1 MSAEGV
7 DRANAWLQQALGFK
21 AFPWQ
26 EELLRRLVSGALPEA
41 LDIPTGLGKTAVMA
55 VWLVARACGAAV
67 PTRLVYVVDRRAVVD
82 QATKVAEGL
91 RRWVEENGEI
101 KENLGLARS
110 LPISTLRGQFA
121 DNREWLED
129 PASASIVV
137 GTVDMVG
144 SRLLFS
150 GYGVTRRMRP
160 YHAGLL
166 GADTLL
172 VIDEAHLV
180 PPLESLVRAVARRQ
194 EFGGPR
200 DALIPKLH
208 VMSLSATGHPGAEAM
223 QLSEADYADPV
234 VAERIDAAKHLEL
247 RAECEA
253 RELAGRLAQE
263 AREAVAGA
271 PKRCVVF
278 CGARSVAEQVYAE
291 LEAKVGKQA
300 DCELLVGAR
309 RVAERQQTAQWLREH
324 GFSDPAGP
332 SARAA
337 YLVATSAGEVGVDFD
352 ADVMVSDLV
361 PWERMVQRLGRVNR
375 RGGTDR
381 VAPVIVVPVL
391 PQDEEETPKRVPD
404 DESGDDEEVSSRRT
418 SPAER
423 LRGTAELLRKLPE
436 LANGVLDASSRA
448 ILALRRSNPE
458 RVDLASTPKPLR
470 PPLTRALVETWSMTS
485 LEEHSGRPEVAP
497 WLRGW
502 VDDEPQTVL
511 IWRASLPVMEQGDQ
525 MRKDEIAE
533 YLECAPPH
541 LLEELEIESSLA
553 LKWLERRAQ
562 RVLDR
567 KSTDESVAGDGDE
580 TRESRPLRER
590 EVFGLVVRD
599 GEFVSVLRAQDLKHR
614 LRWRDVEREIIGATV
629 IVDVRLGGMRMKD
642 GQPVAASDK
651 QGSQAGEARSRKVS
665 VGLLDEKSDEASE
678 VPNDSN
684 PNVPFRARIEN
695 VRDGKTSEEKTS
707 DKRWR
712 EEARLPRSFTGE
724 QVDEWLVLESDANA
738 MAMAE
743 DRRAMSPRRSQL
755 LEEHQEW
762 TEKKTLDLAERLG
775 LSAMSHVLGLAAVL
789 HDEGKR
795 ATHWQRA
802 FRVSAKDIASHT
814 VYAKTISRPNVK
826 LLHNYRHEL
835 GSLPRAES
843 DARVAA
849 LAPEERDLCLH
860 LIAAHHGYARPIL
873 RTDGAEEPPDKLRS
887 RAQEIALRFTR
898 LEQQWG
904 PWGLAWLEAVL
915 RAADQLASRDNDNAK
930 RSGPHG

>member
-7 DRANAWLQQALGFK
+7 DRANAWLQEALGFK

-26 EELLRRLVSGALPEA
+26 EELLRRLLSGASPEA

-55 VWLVARACGAAV
+55 VWLVARVCGAAV

-101 KENLGLARS
+101 KAKLELSRS

-129 PASASIVV
+129 PASPSIVI

-180 PPLESLVRAVARRQ
+180 PPFESLVRTVAKSR

-200 DALIPKLH
+200 DALVPRLH

-253 RELAGRLAQE
+253 KELAGRLAQE

-278 CGARSVAEQVYAE
+278 CNARSVAEQVYGE

-309 RVAERQQTAQWLREH
+309 RVAERQQTAQWLRER

-375 RGGTDR
+375 RGGVGR

-391 PQDEEETPKRVPD
+391 PQDEEETQKSVPYD
-404 DESGDDEEVSSRRT
+404 DAGDDEEISSRRT

-436 LANGVLDASSRA
+436 LANGMLDASSRA
-448 ILALRRSNPE
+448 ILALRRSSPE

-470 PPLTRALVETWSMTS
+470 PPLTRALVEAWSMTS

-502 VDDEPQTVL
+502 VDDEPHTVL
-511 IWRASLPVMEQGDQ
+511 IWRAALPVTAQGEP

-541 LLEELEIESSLA
+541 LLEELEVDSSVA

-567 KSTDESVAGDGDE
+567 KPKDESLVGDGGQ
-580 TRESRPLRER
+580 TPESRPLQDS

-599 GEFVSVLRAQDLKHR
+599 GEFVSVLRAQDLR
-614 LRWRDVEREIIGATV
+614 NGLRWRDVEREIIGATV

-642 GQPVAASDK
+642 GQPAAATDE
-651 QGSQAGEARSRKVS
+651 QGARADQARSSKVS
-665 VGLLDEKSDEASE
+665 VGLLDEKSDESSE
-678 VPNDSN
+678 VSHCSEKL
-684 PNVPFRARIEN
+684 PFRARIER
-695 VRDGKTSEEKTS
+695 VSDESPPAEE
-707 DKRWR
+707 WR

-743 DRRAMSPRRSQL
+743 DRRTMSPRRSQL

-762 TEKKTLDLAERLG
+762 TEKKALDLAERLG
-775 LSAMSHVLGLAAVL
+775 LSAMSHVLRLAAVL

-802 FRVSAKDIASHT
+802 FRVSAKDISSHT
-814 VYAKTISRPNVK
+814 VYAKTTKRANVK
-826 LLHNYRHEL
+826 LLHGYRHEL
-835 GSLPRAES
+835 GSLPRAER
-843 DARVAA
+843 DARVVA
-849 LAPEERDLCLH
+849 LKPEERDLCLH
-860 LIAAHHGYARPIL
+860 LIAAHHGFARPVL

-915 RAADQLASRDNDNAK
+915 RSADQLASRENDA
-930 RSGPHG
+930 RDGGPNG